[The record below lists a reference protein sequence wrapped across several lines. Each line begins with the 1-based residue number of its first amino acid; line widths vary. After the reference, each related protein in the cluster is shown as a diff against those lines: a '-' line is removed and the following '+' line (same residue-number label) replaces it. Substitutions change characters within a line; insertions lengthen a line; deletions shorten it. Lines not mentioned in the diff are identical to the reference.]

1 METVFR
7 KEIKYLISRGEAM
20 ILQQKL
26 DSIMERDIHGEN
38 GRYFIRSQ
46 YYDSID
52 DQDLWDNLDGMYEK
66 RKIRLRIYSLNDL
79 SAKLEFKCKNGFD
92 GVKYSIPI
100 SREQALRME
109 QGDASFLLEYETEL
123 AMRLYLRIT
132 QGCYRPKDDHRLSE
146 AGICL
151 SCR

>member
-7 KEIKYLISRGEAM
+7 KEIKYLISRREAM

-26 DSIMERDIHGEN
+26 DGIMERDIHGEN

-66 RKIRLRIYSLNDL
+66 RKIPYL
-79 SAKLEFKCKNGFD
+79 SAANRHFGWN
-92 GVKYSIPI
+92 
-100 SREQALRME
+100 RE
-109 QGDASFLLEYETEL
+109 
-123 AMRLYLRIT
+123 MRHFFWNMKQSWL
-132 QGCYRPKDDHRLSE
+132 
-146 AGICL
+146 
-151 SCR
+151 

>member
-7 KEIKYLISRGEAM
+7 KEIKYLIDRKSSI

-26 DSIMERDIHGEN
+26 DTIMERDIHGEN

-52 DQDLWDNLDGMYEK
+52 DRDLWDNLDGIYEK
-66 RKIRLRIYSLNDL
+66 RKIRLRIYSLSDTTV
-79 SAKLEFKCKNGFD
+79 KLEFKCKNGVD

-100 SREQALRME
+100 SR
-109 QGDASFLLEYETEL
+109 
-123 AMRLYLRIT
+123 
-132 QGCYRPKDDHRLSE
+132 
-146 AGICL
+146 
-151 SCR
+151 

>member
-7 KEIKYLISRGEAM
+7 KEIKYLISRREAM

-26 DSIMERDIHGEN
+26 DGIMERDIHGDN

-66 RKIRLRIYSLNDL
+66 CIHIPQSPLR
-79 SAKLEFKCKNGFD
+79 
-92 GVKYSIPI
+92 
-100 SREQALRME
+100 REA
-109 QGDASFLLEYETEL
+109 
-123 AMRLYLRIT
+123 YLRIRRFLT
-132 QGCYRPKDDHRLSE
+132 GNRTAGASSEEERNIVLTAERVYHALMEMALPERRLRQLQAEFHLDDHDLWEQEMTRL
-146 AGICL
+146 
-151 SCR
+151 

>member
-7 KEIKYLISRGEAM
+7 KEIKYLISYREAM

-26 DSIMERDIHGEN
+26 DGIMERDTHGDH

-66 RKIRLRIYSLNDL
+66 RKIRLRIYSLSDVT
-79 SAKLEFKCKNGFD
+79 AKLEFKCKNGSD
-92 GVKYSIPI
+92 
-100 SREQALRME
+100 
-109 QGDASFLLEYETEL
+109 
-123 AMRLYLRIT
+123 
-132 QGCYRPKDDHRLSE
+132 
-146 AGICL
+146 
-151 SCR
+151 

>member
-66 RKIRLRIYSLNDL
+66 RKIRLRIYSLTVFADHTGLL
-79 SAKLEFKCKNGFD
+79 S
-92 GVKYSIPI
+92 
-100 SREQALRME
+100 
-109 QGDASFLLEYETEL
+109 
-123 AMRLYLRIT
+123 
-132 QGCYRPKDDHRLSE
+132 PKDDHRLSE